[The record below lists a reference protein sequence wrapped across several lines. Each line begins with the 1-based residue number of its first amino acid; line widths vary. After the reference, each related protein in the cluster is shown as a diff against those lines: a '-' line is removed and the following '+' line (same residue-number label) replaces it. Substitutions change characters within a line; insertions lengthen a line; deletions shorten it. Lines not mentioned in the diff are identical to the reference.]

1 MTAKILII
9 DDDVLLCEV
18 LNLTLTRLNFRVKVA
33 HDAITGLQKAYEFKP
48 DAIVL
53 DIMMSGMNGW
63 QACCRFRE
71 MTDAPII
78 MLTALGGQKNI
89 VKALNLGADSYVVKP
104 VTPKELAA
112 RIRAILRRAYRPNGK
127 SNKQILVLTQNNLK
141 IDLDK
146 HEVTL
151 DGKRVELSPT
161 EFRLLSVLAR
171 YRGRLLS
178 HKFLLKEVWGK
189 EYEGEVDCL
198 RLYISY
204 LRRKI
209 EKAPSNSS
217 LIYNEWGTGYR
228 FG

>member
-9 DDDVLLCEV
+9 DDDALLCDV
-18 LNLTLTRLNFRVKVA
+18 LNLTLTRLNFQVEVA
-33 HDAITGLQKAYEFKP
+33 YKAITGLQKAYKFKP
-48 DAIVL
+48 DVIVL

-71 MTDAPII
+71 MTDVPII
-78 MLTALGGQKNI
+78 MLTALGGQKNV

-104 VTPKELAA
+104 VTPEELAA
-112 RIRAILRRAYRPNGK
+112 RIRAVLRRTSQPNGK
-127 SNKQILVLTQNNLK
+127 SNKQILVLTKNNLK
-141 IDLDK
+141 IDFGK

-171 YRGRLLS
+171 HRGRLLS
-178 HKFLLKEVWGK
+178 HKFLLKEVWGE
-189 EYEGEVDCL
+189 EYGDETGCL
-198 RLYISY
+198 RLYIGY
-204 LRRKI
+204 LRHKI
-209 EKAPSNSS
+209 EKASSNPG
-217 LIYNEWGTGYR
+217 LIYNEWGIGYR